1 MNSFAHLADSRQYRL
16 TLVFTLVSVLSIAGT
31 SGCSS
36 APVAAQQATPAA
48 PAKAETRPNRPA
60 YLGILYS
67 SPSRRASYDSG
78 YDFLYENPYEA
89 RARKSKRGARIVEV
103 IAASPA
109 ERAGLR
115 IGDTIVSANGE
126 PIVTGSTLN
135 MQIRTM
141 QPGDTLHLMVIRRD
155 GRREMIP
162 AELEALP
169 ERLHRR
175 R

>member
-1 MNSFAHLADSRQYRL
+1 MNSFQHRQPRL
-16 TLVFTLVSVLSIAGT
+16 LLVFTLGLLLVVPTL

-36 APVAAQQATPAA
+36 APVAAKQAEAPAA
-48 PAKAETRPNRPA
+48 KADVRSERSNRPA

-89 RARKSKRGARIVEV
+89 QARKSRRGARIVEV

-135 MQIRTM
+135 TQIRTM
-141 QPGDTLHLMVIRRD
+141 QPGDTLHLVVIRRN
-155 GRREMIP
+155 GSREVVP

-169 ERLHRR
+169 ERLRR

>member
-1 MNSFAHLADSRQYRL
+1 MNSFQHRRPRL
-16 TLVFTLVSVLSIAGT
+16 LLVFTLGLLLTLPAV

-36 APVAAQQATPAA
+36 APIAAQQAEAPAA
-48 PAKAETRPNRPA
+48 KTAVRTDRPA

-78 YDFLYENPYEA
+78 YDFLYENPYDRA
-89 RARKSKRGARIVEV
+89 QARKAQRGARIVEV

-115 IGDTIVSANGE
+115 TGDTIVSANGE
-126 PIVTGSTLN
+126 PIVTGTTLN
-135 MQIRTM
+135 TQIRTM
-141 QPGDTLHLMVIRRD
+141 QPGDTLHLVVIRRN
-155 GRREMIP
+155 GSREVVP

-169 ERLHRR
+169 ERLRR